1 MKVLHLVIACSF
13 LLLYGGDLKADPPNF
28 SFDGKLESGG
38 NPISMTCPVP
48 TVADWNNDGRKD
60 LIIGDFYYGNIY
72 LFLNDGTNL
81 NPVFNGSTKIES
93 NGSPITTTYG

>member
-1 MKVLHLVIACSF
+1 MKVLSLVTAFSL
-13 LLLYGGDLKADPPNF
+13 LLLYGGDLQADAPDF
-28 SFDGKLESGG
+28 VFEGKLESGG
-38 NPISMTCPVP
+38 SPISLTTPVA
-48 TVADWNNDGRKD
+48 TSVDWNNDGKKD

-72 LFLNDGTNL
+72 LFLNEGTHL